1 VAQPRIVTRLGRS
14 DVVVFAPHGGD
25 IEPGSSEV
33 ADAIAGDDLTYYEFA
48 GKDPT
53 GNRVLHVPS
62 TAFDEPTLLALLAVA
77 ERAVAVHGARGRDP
91 IAWVGGRDVQGRDR
105 VIECLRDAGFTARV
119 ADGALAGTDTRNIVN
134 RTATKG
140 GVQLELTWAL
150 RERFFDGD
158 VHARRRAGPSATLL
172 RFSDAV
178 RLAVR

>member
-1 VAQPRIVTRLGRS
+1 MVEYRIATRVGRS

-33 ADAIAGDDLTYYEFA
+33 ADVIAGADLSFYEFA
-48 GKDPT
+48 GEDPT
-53 GNRVLHVPS
+53 GNRALHVPS
-62 TAFDEPTLLALLAVA
+62 TAFDEPTLVALLAVA

-91 IAWVGGRDVQGRDR
+91 IAWVGGRDVNGRDR
-105 VIECLRDAGFTARV
+105 VIERLCDAGFTARV
-119 ADGALAGTDTRNIVN
+119 ADGALAGTDAENIVN
-134 RTATKG
+134 RTASRG

-150 RERFFDGD
+150 RERLFDGD
-158 VHARRRAGPSATLL
+158 VHARRRAEPSAMLV